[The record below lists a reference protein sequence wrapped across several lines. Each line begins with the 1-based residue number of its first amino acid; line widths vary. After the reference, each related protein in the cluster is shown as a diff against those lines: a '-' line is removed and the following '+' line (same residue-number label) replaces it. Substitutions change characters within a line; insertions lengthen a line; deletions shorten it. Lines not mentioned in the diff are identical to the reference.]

1 MAERDQLR
9 WRCRRGMLELDILL
23 NDFLDKGYE
32 ELEQQ
37 EREVF
42 QRLLEYSDQS
52 LIHLLLGQTK
62 TADRECQNVLK
73 KIRGYQ
79 QVSS

>member
-1 MAERDQLR
+1 MTEHDQLR

-32 ELEQQ
+32 RLEQQ
-37 EREVF
+37 EQAVF
-42 QRLLEYSDQS
+42 QRLLEYSDQP
-52 LIHLLLGQTK
+52 LIQLLLGQTK
-62 TADRECQNVLK
+62 TADRECQNVLE
-73 KIRGYQ
+73 KIRGNQ

>member
-1 MAERDQLR
+1 
-9 WRCRRGMLELDILL
+9 MLELDILL
-23 NDFLDKGYE
+23 NDFLDQGYE
-32 ELEQQ
+32 GLEQQ
-37 EREVF
+37 ERVVF

-52 LIHLLLGQTK
+52 LIQLLMGQTK

-73 KIRGYQ
+73 KIRGNQ